1 MYISQILNFIVE
13 YSNMPNIYMLIFF
26 QPIEAL
32 TSLDVA
38 TFRIT
43 LRGCAQIF
51 VKKATIYENDMTQFV
66 FISSTLIKCEE

>member
-1 MYISQILNFIVE
+1 
-13 YSNMPNIYMLIFF
+13 MLIFF

-66 FISSTLIKCEE
+66 FISSRLIKCEE